1 MLVTYARVGVFR
13 AAHGGHTATVL
24 EDWKC
29 AVFGRSW
36 VPFPIR
42 KTDIVTIREGLLCP
56 DRESVRPSVYLDKVQ
71 CLAALRAVAL
81 FLSEVS
87 TSDTD

>member
-1 MLVTYARVGVFR
+1 VFS
-13 AAHGGHTATVL
+13 AAHGGHTAIEL

-42 KTDIVTIREGLLCP
+42 KTDIVTTGEELLCP
-56 DRESVRPSVYLDKVQ
+56 YMESVRPYVYLEKKP
-71 CLAALRAVAL
+71 
-81 FLSEVS
+81 VS
-87 TSDTD
+87 GSTQSCRVVSK